1 MRIYFT
7 SPRLASSAFYIF
19 ANGANP
25 ANAIPRSAFQG
36 KSNLK
41 TVLLP
46 NNITCL
52 KNSAF
57 RQCGITEISIPASV
71 STYEYNV
78 FLGCSALR
86 DIWVARNKVEFI
98 NWCVLNGCNYS
109 ALTLHAP
116 NESLI
121 NQYKA
126 HENWGK
132 IKNYEVGTKPVQNDC
147 AFAVSE
153 NDLVKF
159 DSEALTGRVEKGTRV
174 SFTAEYIAN
183 NDNRMEV
190 YANATKL
197 IPEAGGK
204 YNLTVNNNTI
214 IHFDIIEPAK
224 PSGYDSFWQLTNTG
238 GTVGLIT
245 DAVNVIPGSEIG
257 RASCRERV

>member
-1 MRIYFT
+1 MRNNMNL
-7 SPRLASSAFYIF
+7 SRLDISAVYIA

-132 IKNYEVGTKPVQNDC
+132 SKTTKSARNR
-147 AFAVSE
+147 FRTT
-153 NDLVKF
+153 
-159 DSEALTGRVEKGTRV
+159 ALSPCLKTT
-174 SFTAEYIAN
+174 
-183 NDNRMEV
+183 
-190 YANATKL
+190 
-197 IPEAGGK
+197 
-204 YNLTVNNNTI
+204 
-214 IHFDIIEPAK
+214 
-224 PSGYDSFWQLTNTG
+224 W
-238 GTVGLIT
+238 
-245 DAVNVIPGSEIG
+245 
-257 RASCRERV
+257 